1 MKVTINSPINNTIFP
16 RGLHEAF
23 PVQVMF
29 SRALRNDTKPM
40 QCVVAVGQGFSE
52 GEAANDAFIK
62 KHTFRTKS
70 IHIPDNLFLQK

>member
-1 MKVTINSPINNTIFP
+1 MKVTINSPTNNRISP

-23 PVQVMF
+23 LVQVMSSR
-29 SRALRNDTKPM
+29 SRALRNVTLPM

-62 KHTFRTKS
+62 KT
-70 IHIPDNLFLQK
+70 HIPHEVYTHS